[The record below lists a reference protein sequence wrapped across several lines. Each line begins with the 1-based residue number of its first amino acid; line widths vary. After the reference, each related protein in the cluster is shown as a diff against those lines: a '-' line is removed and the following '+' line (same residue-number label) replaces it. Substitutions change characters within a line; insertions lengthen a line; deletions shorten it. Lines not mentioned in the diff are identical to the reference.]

1 MESKRQQKVGRQI
14 QKDMGDI
21 FQKEAKH
28 LVNGVFVTVT
38 VVRMTPDLGMARVF
52 LSFLPEKDKHEYLK
66 NIQVN
71 TKFIRQKLA
80 DRVRHQLRIVP
91 ELQFFLDDTA
101 EYVSKMDDLFAG
113 IVIPPAPL
121 EDDEEDENYK
131 N

>member
-21 FQKEAKH
+21 FQKDARH

-38 VVRMTPDLGMARVF
+38 VVRMTPDLGMAKIF
-52 LSFLPEKDKHEYLK
+52 LSFLPEKDKHGVLA
-66 NIQVN
+66 NIQSN

-80 DRVRHQLRIVP
+80 ERVRHQLRIVP
-91 ELQFFLDDTA
+91 DLQFFLDDTE
-101 EYVSKMDDLFAG
+101 EYVSKMNDLFAG
-113 IVIPPAPL
+113 IVIPPAPP
-121 EDDEEDENYK
+121 EDEEEEGN

>member
-28 LVNGVFVTVT
+28 LVSGVFVTVT
-38 VVRMTPDLGMARVF
+38 VVRMTPDLGLAKVY
-52 LSFLPEKDKHEYLK
+52 LSFLPEKDKHTFLK

-71 TKFIRQKLA
+71 TKLIRQKLG
-80 DRVRHQLRIVP
+80 DRVKNQLRIVP
-91 ELQFFLDDTA
+91 EIQFFLDDTA

-121 EDDEEDENYK
+121 EDEEDDDTN
-131 N
+131 